1 MRACQA
7 GQQAQAELWAT
18 EAPVLLL
25 LPAPP
30 PTLTAE
36 WLPSRQCF
44 STPAARENHPG
55 SLPLNQNGGGRG
67 GARPRDS
74 LQHTGE
80 RNAQGPPGGR
90 GNRAAATKLETGRV
104 SSADFL
110 SQVKRR
116 VPRVTAGSARESL
129 QPRVWEGKAVSVEV
143 QSRAGLRQRFSTSPQ
158 GKGIL
163 SLTLSQ
169 VKVRV

>member
-129 QPRVWEGKAVSVEV
+129 QPTSLGGEGRVCGGAEQGRSQTALLYFSAGKRDPVTHLVS
-143 QSRAGLRQRFSTSPQ
+143 G
-158 GKGIL
+158 
-163 SLTLSQ
+163 
-169 VKVRV
+169 